1 MQLAPDGTLIVSAT
15 DLVGFLECDHLVSLE
30 LARTRGEVIKP
41 VRDDPQLKLI
51 QERGYAHERRYI
63 AQLEAEGRTIV
74 EMTRGA
80 AKTPEELRAA
90 QDETVTAM
98 QAGADVIFQATFFDG
113 RWRGHP
119 DFLVRRDDRPSVLG
133 EYSYDI
139 ADTKLARRVK
149 AAAIVQMCVYA
160 DLLAQAQGIPP
171 ETIAVV
177 TGDRSAHVH
186 QLADYDAYYRAA
198 KARFEARIDP
208 RAPAV
213 ETYPEPVDHCRVC
226 SWWTM
231 CIDRRRADDHLSL
244 VANIS
249 RSNRRRLVAAGV
261 DTLEE
266 LAGLSEDA
274 AVAKLPPR
282 ILNRLRHQASLQLG
296 YRRDHELRYE
306 LIPPSDDVPG
316 QGLAALPEPSPL
328 DVFFDIE
335 ADPWALDDGLEY
347 LLGWA
352 EIVDREPAYHA
363 IWAHDREQE
372 KAAFELFVDLVQA
385 RYDRDPT
392 MHVYH
397 YGGYESGALKRLMQ
411 RHATR
416 EDEVDRLLRGRTLV
430 NLYDHVVRSAI
441 RASVESYSIKKIEK
455 FYLPEREGGITD
467 AGFSVV
473 EYERWMETSD
483 PAILDAIAA
492 YNRDDCVSTWG
503 LRDWLEARRI
513 EAAPLYPDGIV
524 PRPEPV
530 DPAPSEELAA
540 AQAETRAR
548 EEALRVD
555 VPADR
560 AERDE
565 EQQARWLLAAILDWH
580 RREAKPQ
587 WWDYYRLLEA
597 SIDDLVADGSALG
610 GLTFVE
616 DLGPIKRSRLHRYR
630 FDPSQETKLHAGDSP
645 LDPAT
650 GEGAGEV
657 VELDPLRGLIDLK
670 RNPARPHPQALIPGA
685 PFRTD
690 VMRDALGRLA
700 DHVVANGL
708 SGPGPYRAVRELIL
722 RRPPRATLHP
732 EGAPLVRAGETP
744 LDAARR
750 IVVALDDSVLAIQ
763 GPPGTGKTFTGARM
777 ALELVAQGRL
787 VGVTA
792 QSHRV
797 IGNFLEAVADAA
809 IEAGVQVRIA
819 QRCDNEDDASPHG
832 SVGRVGSNDALQA
845 GLRAGEYDVVGGT
858 SYLWARED
866 MAGVASVLFVDEAGQ
881 LSLATVCSVGGA
893 ARSIVLLG
901 DPQQLPQVS
910 QGTHPEGAEAS
921 ALEHLLGDARTI
933 APDRGLFLETTYR
946 LHPQVNAFVSD
957 AFYEG
962 RLEPEAANAIQD
974 LAGGAPVG
982 GEGVRFVGLPHAGG
996 RNRSPEEAEWVVA
1009 AIEALRGREWTD
1021 RKGRRR
1027 VLDVPDVLVVAPYNA
1042 QVAEIASLA
1051 QQRLG
1056 VLPNVGT
1063 VDKFQGREAPVSIYS
1078 MTTSSPEDAPRD
1090 LEFLY
1095 SGNRLNVAISR
1106 ARGLA
1111 VLVASPD
1118 LLHVACRTPE
1128 QMRLVNAFCRF
1139 IEIAAEQERDDERAV
1154 VVAPVSA
1161 SEAGE
1166 LLTLG
1171 L

>member
-1 MQLAPDGTLIVSAT
+1 VQLIDGSLIVSAT
-15 DLVGFLECDHLVSLE
+15 DLVGFLECDHLVTLE
-30 LARTRGEVIKP
+30 LLRARDEIEKP
-41 VRDDPQLKLI
+41 FRDDPQLKLI
-51 QERGYAHERRYI
+51 QERGYEHERRYI
-63 AQLEAEGRTIV
+63 AQLETEGRTVV
-74 EMTRGA
+74 EMPRGVA
-80 AKTPEELRAA
+80 ATPAELRAA
-90 QDETVTAM
+90 HAETVAAM
-98 QAGADVIFQATFFDG
+98 RDGADVIFQATLFDG

-119 DFLVRRDDRPSVLG
+119 DFLLRRDDRPSVLG
-133 EYSYDI
+133 DYSYDI

-149 AAAIVQMCVYA
+149 AAAIIQMCVYG
-160 DLLAQAQGIPP
+160 DLLAQVQGIPP

-186 QLADYDAYYRAA
+186 QLADYAAYYRAA
-198 KARFEARIDP
+198 KARFEKRIDP
-208 RAPAV
+208 AADPV
-213 ETYPEPVDHCRVC
+213 QTYPEPVDHCRVC

-261 DTLEE
+261 DTLAE
-266 LAGLSEDA
+266 LAELDPDA
-274 AVAKLPPR
+274 KVSKLPPR
-282 ILNRLRHQASLQLG
+282 ILERLRQQAALQLG
-296 YRRDHELRYE
+296 YRRDHVLRYE
-306 LIPPSDDVPG
+306 LIPPADDVPG
-316 QGLAALPEPSPL
+316 QGLAALPVPSPL

-335 ADPWALDDGLEY
+335 SDPWALDDGLEY
-347 LLGWA
+347 LLGWS
-352 EIVDREPAYHA
+352 EVVGGEDVYHP

-372 KAAFELFVDLVQA
+372 KAAFERFVDLVQE
-385 RYDRDPT
+385 RYARDPA

-473 EYERWMETSD
+473 EYERWMETQD
-483 PAILDAIAA
+483 PSILDAIAA
-492 YNRDDCVSTWG
+492 YNRDDCISTSG
-503 LRDWLEARRI
+503 LQDWLEARRV

-548 EEALRVD
+548 EEALRVG

-560 AERDE
+560 TQRDE
-565 EQQARWLLAAILDWH
+565 EQQGRWLLAALLDWH

-587 WWDYYRLLEA
+587 WWDHYRLLEA
-597 SIDDLVADGSALG
+597 SIDDLIADGSALG
-610 GLTFVE
+610 GLEFVE
-616 DLGPIKRSRLHRYR
+616 DLGPMKKSRVHRYR
-630 FDPSQETKLHAGDSP
+630 FDPSQEFKLSVGKSP
-645 LDPAT
+645 IDPAT
-650 GEGAGEV
+650 GEGAGEIV
-657 VELDPLRGLIDLK
+657 GFDPLRGTIDLK
-670 RNPARPHPQALIPGA
+670 RNPARPHPAALIPPS

-690 VMRDALGRLA
+690 IQREALGRLA
-700 DHVVANGL
+700 DEVIARGME
-708 SGPGPYRAVRELIL
+708 GPGPSRAVRDLIL
-722 RRPPRATLHP
+722 RRPPRATLQP
-732 EGAPLVRAGETP
+732 EGASLVRAGETP

-750 IVVALDDSVLAIQ
+750 LVVDLDDSVLAIQ

-777 ALELVAQGRL
+777 ALALVAKGRI

-797 IGNFLEAVADAA
+797 IANFLEAVADAA

-819 QRCDNEDDASPHG
+819 QRCDDPDDASTLD
-832 SVGRVGSNDALQA
+832 SIERVGSNDALIA
-845 GLRAGEYDVVGGT
+845 GLSACSFDVVGGT

-866 MAGVASVLFVDEAGQ
+866 MEGAASVLFVDEAGQ

-893 ARSIVLLG
+893 ARSFVLLG

-921 ALEHLLGDARTI
+921 ALEHLLAGANTI
-933 APDRGLFLETTYR
+933 APDRGLFLATTYR
-946 LHPQVNAFVSD
+946 LHPEVNAFISD

-962 RLEPEAANAIQD
+962 RLEPDAANATQD
-974 LAGGAPVG
+974 LGGGVPVG

-996 RNRSPEEAEWVVA
+996 RNRSPEEADWVVS
-1009 AIEALRGREWTD
+1009 AIEALRGRAWTD
-1021 RKGRRR
+1021 RKGKRR

-1056 VLPNVGT
+1056 MLPNVGT
-1063 VDKFQGREAPVSIYS
+1063 VDKFQGREAPVAIYS

-1095 SGNRLNVAISR
+1095 SGNRFNVAISR

-1111 VLVASPD
+1111 VLVASPE

-1128 QMRLVNAFCRF
+1128 QMRLVNSFCRY
-1139 IEIAAEQERDDERAV
+1139 IEIAAEQERSDDRAA
-1154 VVAPVSA
+1154 VVAPVTA
-1161 SEAGE
+1161 TAAGE